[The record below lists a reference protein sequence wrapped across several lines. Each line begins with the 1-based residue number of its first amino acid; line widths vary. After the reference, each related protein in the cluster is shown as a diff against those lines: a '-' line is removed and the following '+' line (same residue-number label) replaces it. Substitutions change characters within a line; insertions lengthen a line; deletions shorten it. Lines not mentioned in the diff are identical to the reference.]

1 MQVVNKICPR
11 CHNANYVR
19 YLGELSDLYKYKCIN
34 CNAYLND
41 EDFEK
46 PALNNLE
53 NIKEIIEAVEDAFDL
68 IHSDFI
74 GTKDFNEGEWKQLR
88 QAAIELLKK
97 QELHELTK
105 NEWEQWKNNPRR
117 DPICMLWY
125 KDTTPMWILT
135 PVEVHEPAYLM
146 GKIKLFNRKP
156 TIEEIQGVKWN
167 D

>member
-1 MQVVNKICPR
+1 MADREKVIKALACCVFPVSKGFLYQSHIADEGCEVDECPYR
-11 CHNANYVR
+11 GDCDQM
-19 YLGELSDLYKYKCIN
+19 LL
-34 CNAYLND
+34 
-41 EDFEK
+41 
-46 PALNNLE
+46 
-53 NIKEIIEAVEDAFDL
+53 DAM
-68 IHSDFI
+68 
-74 GTKDFNEGEWKQLR
+74 
-88 QAAIELLKK
+88 ELLKE

-156 TIEEIQGVKWN
+156 TTEEIHGVKWN

>member
-1 MQVVNKICPR
+1 MT
-11 CHNANYVR
+11 
-19 YLGELSDLYKYKCIN
+19 
-34 CNAYLND
+34 
-41 EDFEK
+41 
-46 PALNNLE
+46 NLE
-53 NIKEIIEAVEDAFDL
+53 NVIYAIERCTCHVPDACRDCPYDAGHPYNECIEVL
-68 IHSDFI
+68 L
-74 GTKDFNEGEWKQLR
+74 KD
-88 QAAIELLKK
+88 AMELLKE

-156 TIEEIQGVKWN
+156 TTEEIQGAKWN